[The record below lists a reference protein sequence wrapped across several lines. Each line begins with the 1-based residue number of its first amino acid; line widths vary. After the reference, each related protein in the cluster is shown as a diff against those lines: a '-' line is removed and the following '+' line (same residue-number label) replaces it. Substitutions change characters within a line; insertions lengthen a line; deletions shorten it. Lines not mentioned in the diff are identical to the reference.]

1 MNNANEKAMQIP
13 KEKNVIL
20 STFLYIITFGIYS
33 LFWFLK
39 RTDEVNNL
47 QTKTKAKKGLAL
59 TVFTLY
65 IVSSLVYLG
74 MWTTAI
80 ITDDDIATIDI
91 LSVPLTFQ
99 IFFGVLVLLLLALL
113 IVFIILG
120 FNIRAVL
127 NEALVNKGV
136 KRKVSGVFTFF
147 FSFLYLQYEI
157 NRIIEDTEM
166 DKRIGPW
173 VWFTVL
179 YIIPIITGLTL
190 YILDLTGVSS
200 LT

>member
-1 MNNANEKAMQIP
+1 MNNLNEKSIKIP
-13 KEKNVIL
+13 KKKSVVL
-20 STFLYIITFGIYS
+20 STFLCIITFGIYS

-47 QTKTKAKKGLAL
+47 QTKIKAKKGLAL